1 MGVHELSV
9 LVCDRVDSPPCCL
22 RKSGRG
28 GCGGGGGKRGKKRFP
43 SHSLSPPRMPFRLF
57 PSLPRWCSPYQNAL
71 ARQNTPPLQTPMKQA
86 TLLLIA
92 QFRITT
98 VNERVVEKPNR
109 LVCACFAMMS
119 FVFATAAKGKPSLQ
133 LCFTSMT
140 P

>member
-1 MGVHELSV
+1 VGGEGVGAVAE
-9 LVCDRVDSPPCCL
+9 
-22 RKSGRG
+22 RG
-28 GCGGGGGKRGKKRFP
+28 EKNI
-43 SHSLSPPRMPFRLF
+43 SLPTPSPPRMPFRLF